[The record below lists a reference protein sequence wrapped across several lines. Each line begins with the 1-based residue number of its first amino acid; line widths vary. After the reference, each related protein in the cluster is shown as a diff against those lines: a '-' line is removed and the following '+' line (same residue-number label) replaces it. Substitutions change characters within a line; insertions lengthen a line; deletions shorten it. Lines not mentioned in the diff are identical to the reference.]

1 MNDTSTRRP
10 ITFDLV
16 MRVLFWAAVI
26 VGVFWLV
33 ERLKMVLLP
42 FLLAWLIAY
51 LLEPAVQYTRRI
63 CRLRGRVGAVF
74 ITLLAVTVVLGALVV
89 LAVPSITEQSQAL
102 VQAID
107 RYASQE
113 AQGGTPSAMHAFLRR
128 IIDFDSLGDLIKS
141 QGIDQI
147 ITYARNVISSGAEY
161 IFDIF
166 SWFLTLLYI
175 VFIMLDY
182 DKLIK
187 GFRRALPQSC
197 RQQVLG
203 VFTDVKDSMN
213 QYFRGQALVA
223 LCVGILFSIGFI
235 IIDLPLA
242 VIMGLFIGVLNL
254 VPYLQLVSLVP
265 TTLLCLIYSV
275 NSDVDFWPMWL
286 SCIAVYLVVQCIQDF
301 FLTPRIMG
309 RTMNLNPAII
319 LLSLSIWGSLLGII
333 GMIIALPMTTLLLS
347 YYNRWTSGRMRRHQ
361 PLPAA
366 KDISSGG

>member
-1 MNDTSTRRP
+1 MNDADIRPRKP

-16 MRVLFWAAVI
+16 VRVLMWAAI
-26 VGVFWLV
+26 LVGVFWLI

-51 LLEPAVQYTRRI
+51 MLEPVVQFTRRTFK
-63 CRLRGRVGAVF
+63 LKGRVFAVF
-74 ITLLAVTVVLGALVV
+74 FTLFAVTLIIAVLIV
-89 LAVPSITEQSQAL
+89 LAAPSIGEQSQA
-102 VQAID
+102 VAEAFK
-107 RYASQE
+107 RYAAQE
-113 AQGGTPSAMHAFLRR
+113 AQGGTPGAIHGFLRQ
-128 IIDFDSLGDLIKS
+128 IIDFDNLSELIRSQGMEKIMTYAGDLL
-141 QGIDQI
+141 
-147 ITYARNVISSGAEY
+147 ASGAEF
-161 IFDIF
+161 IFDLF

-187 GFRRALPQSC
+187 GFRRALPE
-197 RQQVLG
+197 RYRTRVLN
-203 VFTDVKDSMN
+203 VFNDIKDSMN

-223 LCVGILFSIGFI
+223 LCVGILFAIGFT

-242 VIMGLFIGVLNL
+242 IVMGLFIGVLNM

-275 NSDVDFWPMWL
+275 NTDVNFWPMWL
-286 SCIAVYLVVQCIQDF
+286 SCMAVYVVVQCTQDF

-309 RTMNLNPAII
+309 RAMNLNPAII
-319 LLSLSIWGSLLGII
+319 LLSLSIWGTLLGLI

-347 YYNRWTSGRMRRHQ
+347 YYNKWTSARRGVRH
-361 PLPAA
+361 A
-366 KDISSGG
+366 